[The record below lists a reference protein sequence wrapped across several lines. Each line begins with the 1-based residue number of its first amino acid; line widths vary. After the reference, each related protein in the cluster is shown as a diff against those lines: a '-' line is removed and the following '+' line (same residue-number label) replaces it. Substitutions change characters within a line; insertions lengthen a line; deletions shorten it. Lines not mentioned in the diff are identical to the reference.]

1 MVDKSTDAYLFQK
14 RGIWYF
20 SRHVPVDIRGHY
32 PCKRLVRSLRT
43 KSHSKASKTAL
54 VWSDHLESVWS
65 GIRLRHLGLGPS
77 FEEVTLSSSNAP
89 TLTDALDT
97 YLKLKG
103 HGRASHYE
111 AAARRAIGY
120 AVEAIGDKPID
131 AYSQLDASRF
141 RDALFARELSSS
153 SVKRMFSA
161 VKAIMQLSIAEYGL
175 PCPNVFRGTFLPK
188 KDDVRKR
195 QPIPIDT
202 IRSVQNEC
210 QTMDDDLRW
219 LIAFLSDS
227 GLRLAEAVGLL
238 ITDIRMD
245 TDIPHVVI
253 QQHDWRPLKT
263 ASSTRTVPLVGLS
276 LEFDWKRE
284 LVDPVVRTA
293 GQVLNGQNYKTISLS
308 SKPFL
313 NRDTFMSARTLFSNW
328 RRSHQLKTEADWNDW
343 IEFRKRDDLAIASGH
358 RGRGTLLQQ
367 AIREYLRRYANAENG
382 YVGGRYKYL
391 AQELTNAGY
400 QITETDLKNAKR
412 TKASPIDWPSEGD
425 ADIQAFIRI
434 FDMVAKVNGVKAPV

>member
-1 MVDKSTDAYLFQK
+1 MVDKKSDSYLFQK

-20 SRHVPVDIRGHY
+20 SRHIPVDVRGHY

-43 KSHSKASKTAL
+43 KSHAKASKTAL

-65 GIRLRHLGLGPS
+65 GIRLKHLGLGPS

-89 TLTDALDT
+89 TLTTALDT

-103 HGRASHYE
+103 HGRAAHYE
-111 AAARRAIGY
+111 AAARRAVGY

-131 AYSQLDASRF
+131 AYTQLDASRF

-195 QPIPIDT
+195 QPIPIET

-210 QTMDDDLRW
+210 QTIDDDLRW

-238 ITDIRMD
+238 ITDIRIGS
-245 TDIPHVVI
+245 DIPHVVI

-263 ASSTRTVPLVGLS
+263 ASSTRTVPLVGMS
-276 LEFDWKRE
+276 LWAAQRIVKNSKGPYSFSRYNDGIRANSNHASAALNKWLRTRVPKDCVVHSFRHSMRDRLRAVQCPFDI
-284 LVDPVVRTA
+284 VDRIGGWTTA
-293 GQVLNGQNYKTISLS
+293 GI
-308 SKPFL
+308 
-313 NRDTFMSARTLFSNW
+313 
-328 RRSHQLKTEADWNDW
+328 
-343 IEFRKRDDLAIASGH
+343 GH
-358 RGRGTLLQQ
+358 SYG
-367 AIREYLRRYANAENG
+367 
-382 YVGGRYKYL
+382 
-391 AQELTNAGY
+391 AGY
-400 QITETDLKNAKR
+400 DLPVLHEWMMTIT
-412 TKASPIDWPSEGD
+412 I
-425 ADIQAFIRI
+425 
-434 FDMVAKVNGVKAPV
+434 

>member
-1 MVDKSTDAYLFQK
+1 MADKKSDSYLFQK

-20 SRHVPVDIRGHY
+20 SRHIPVDVRGHY

-43 KSHSKASKTAL
+43 KSHAKASKTAL

-65 GIRLRHLGLGPS
+65 GIRLKHLGLGPS

-161 VKAIMQLSIAEYGL
+161 VKAIMQLNIAEYGL

-195 QPIPIDT
+195 QPIPIET

-210 QTMDDDLRW
+210 QTIDDDLRW

-238 ITDIRMD
+238 ITDIHID

-263 ASSTRTVPLVGLS
+263 ASSTRTVPLVGIS
-276 LEFDWKRE
+276 LWAAQRIVATSTSPYAFGRYNDGKRANSNHASAALNKWLRTRVPKDCVVHSFRHSMRDRLRAVQCPFDI
-284 LVDPVVRTA
+284 VDRIGGWTTA
-293 GQVLNGQNYKTISLS
+293 GI
-308 SKPFL
+308 
-313 NRDTFMSARTLFSNW
+313 
-328 RRSHQLKTEADWNDW
+328 
-343 IEFRKRDDLAIASGH
+343 GH
-358 RGRGTLLQQ
+358 SYG
-367 AIREYLRRYANAENG
+367 
-382 YVGGRYKYL
+382 
-391 AQELTNAGY
+391 AGY
-400 QITETDLKNAKR
+400 DLPVLHEWMMKITN
-412 TKASPIDWPSEGD
+412 
-425 ADIQAFIRI
+425 
-434 FDMVAKVNGVKAPV
+434 

>member
-1 MVDKSTDAYLFQK
+1 MVDKNTDSYLFQK

-20 SRHVPVDIRGHY
+20 SRHIPVDVRGHY

-43 KSHSKASKTAL
+43 KSHAKASKTAL
-54 VWSDHLESVWS
+54 VWSNHLESVWS
-65 GIRLRHLGLGPS
+65 GIRLKHLGLGPS
-77 FEEVTLSSSNAP
+77 FEGVTLSSSNAP
-89 TLTDALDT
+89 ALTTALDT

-103 HGRASHYE
+103 HGRAAHYE
-111 AAARRAIGY
+111 AAARRAVSY

-131 AYSQLDASRF
+131 AYTQLDASRF

-195 QPIPIDT
+195 QPIPIET

-245 TDIPHVVI
+245 ADIPHVVI

-263 ASSTRTVPLVGLS
+263 ASSTRTVPLVGMS
-276 LEFDWKRE
+276 LWAAQRVVTTSTSPYAFSRYNDGIRANSNHASAALNKWLRTRVPKDCVVHSFRHSMRDRLRAVQCPFDI
-284 LVDPVVRTA
+284 VDRIGGWTTA
-293 GQVLNGQNYKTISLS
+293 GIGNSYG
-308 SKPFL
+308 
-313 NRDTFMSARTLFSNW
+313 
-328 RRSHQLKTEADWNDW
+328 
-343 IEFRKRDDLAIASGH
+343 
-358 RGRGTLLQQ
+358 
-367 AIREYLRRYANAENG
+367 
-382 YVGGRYKYL
+382 
-391 AQELTNAGY
+391 AGY
-400 QITETDLKNAKR
+400 DL
-412 TKASPIDWPSEGD
+412 
-425 ADIQAFIRI
+425 
-434 FDMVAKVNGVKAPV
+434 PVLHEWMRKIAN

>member
-1 MVDKSTDAYLFQK
+1 MVNKKSDSYLFQK
-14 RGIWYF
+14 RGVWYF
-20 SRHVPVDIRGHY
+20 SRHVPVDVRSYYKQSRI
-32 PCKRLVRSLRT
+32 VRSLRT
-43 KSHSKASKTAL
+43 KSRVKASKTAL

-65 GIRLRHLGLGPS
+65 GIRLKHLGLGPS

-89 TLTDALDT
+89 TLTTALDT

-103 HGRASHYE
+103 HGRAAHYE
-111 AAARRAIGY
+111 AAARRAVSY

-131 AYSQLDASRF
+131 AYTQLNASRF

-210 QTMDDDLRW
+210 QAIDDDLRW

-238 ITDIRMD
+238 ITDIRIHA
-245 TDIPHVVI
+245 DIPHVII

-276 LEFDWKRE
+276 LWAAHRIVKNTKGPYAFSRYNDGKRANSNHASAALNKWLRTRVPKDCVVHSFRHSMRDRLRAVQCPFDI
-284 LVDPVVRTA
+284 VDRIGGWTTA
-293 GQVLNGQNYKTISLS
+293 GIGNSYG
-308 SKPFL
+308 
-313 NRDTFMSARTLFSNW
+313 
-328 RRSHQLKTEADWNDW
+328 
-343 IEFRKRDDLAIASGH
+343 
-358 RGRGTLLQQ
+358 
-367 AIREYLRRYANAENG
+367 
-382 YVGGRYKYL
+382 
-391 AQELTNAGY
+391 AGY
-400 QITETDLKNAKR
+400 DL
-412 TKASPIDWPSEGD
+412 
-425 ADIQAFIRI
+425 
-434 FDMVAKVNGVKAPV
+434 PVLHEWMMKIAV